1 MPTQK
6 EPKVSKKEKEK
17 QNKSTHTYTHTTG
30 GKKCRKT
37 GKGKEE
43 EDEWTHR
50 LVSILRRDEG
60 CSNSSTGELNE
71 AMVVMAFYLFG

>member
-71 AMVVMAFYLFG
+71 AMVVIP